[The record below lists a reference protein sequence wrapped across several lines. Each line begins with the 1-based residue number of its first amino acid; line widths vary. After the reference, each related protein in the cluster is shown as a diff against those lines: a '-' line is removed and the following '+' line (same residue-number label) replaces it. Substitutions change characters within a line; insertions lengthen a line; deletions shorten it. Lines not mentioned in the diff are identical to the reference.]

1 MQISS
6 NTTGM
11 QSGLCIS
18 TDKEARD
25 HCIVVI
31 KGTFLFDTQGE
42 PRLSELQRP
51 LVHADEHHGSP
62 GETSIRHEC
71 DFAMFKPRT
80 DVLVHGHAI
89 APDGRRTERMLVR
102 LELPDRRKDLLI
114 TGDRQWDRGLG
125 GLKPTPPR
133 PFLRMP
139 LVYDRAFGGSDHSHP
154 SPEYRGTE
162 LRNPVGVG
170 FRKNPHASA
179 TAGISLPNIEEP
191 RQPLER
197 WDDKP
202 APAGFGTIGRNWQ
215 PRSTYAGTYDQ
226 HWLDEVHPFLPAD
239 FDPRYFQS
247 APEDQQVAY
256 LRGGETI
263 RCLGMSETGAWTVKL
278 PYAQNEVTFRLPNRQ
293 VRINPRLDTVL
304 LDTDAREVIMTWRAS
319 IPLGKKLTS
328 LREVHIG
335 PPQPRSPSTTP
346 LEYRRGKP
354 YFRGLAALVAW
365 KRQNRW
371 KGLL

>member
-31 KGTFLFDTQGE
+31 KGTFLFDTQGA
-42 PRLSELQRP
+42 PRLAEVQRP
-51 LVHADEHHGSP
+51 LIHADEHHGVP
-62 GETSIRHEC
+62 EETSILHEC
-71 DFAMFKPRT
+71 DFAMHKPRT

-89 APDGRRTERMLVR
+89 APDGRMVERMLVR
-102 LELPDRRKDLLI
+102 LELPGRRKDLLI
-114 TGDRQWDRGLG
+114 TGDRQWDRGLAS
-125 GLKPTPPR
+125 LKPTPPR
-133 PFLRMP
+133 PFDRMP
-139 LVYDRAFGGSDHSHP
+139 LVYERAFGGSDHSHP
-154 SPEYRGTE
+154 VPEHQGTE
-162 LRNPVGVG
+162 LRNPVGIG

-179 TAGISLPNIEEP
+179 TIGVSLPNIEDP

-197 WDDKP
+197 WDDRP
-202 APAGFGTIGRNWQ
+202 VPAGFGTIGRNWQ
-215 PRSTYAGTYDQ
+215 PRLTYAGTYDQ
-226 HWLDEVHPFLPAD
+226 HWLDNVYPFLPAD
-239 FDPRYFQS
+239 FDPCYFQS
-247 APEDQQVAY
+247 APGDQQLAY

-263 RCLGMSETGAWTVKL
+263 RCLGMTETGVWTVEL
-278 PYAQNEVTFRLPNRQ
+278 PRVQTVVTFRLQDRQ
-293 VRINPRLDTVL
+293 ERLAPRLDTVL
-304 LDTDAREVIMTWRAS
+304 LDTDARAVIMTWRAS
-319 IPLGKKLTS
+319 IPLGKKLNR

-335 PPQPRSPSTTP
+335 PPRPRPPSATP